1 MFFATIVI
9 AYCSRDITTSTVHLI
24 IHGP

>member
-1 MFFATIVI
+1 MFIATIVI
-9 AYCSRDITTSTVHLI
+9 AYCLRDITTSTVHLI